1 MTADDRF
8 DKDGE
13 TQETVDFMNPDLQG
27 NGYWRNE
34 ETDSYI
40 IDTDEISVTGDGQSL
55 EGRRATDG
63 VEYFGRQYTDEV
75 GRQSTDEDDGDG
87 DGVGNGNGI
96 GANTSISGTNSK
108 SGMNGTGSIGKDGTV
123 CVGKKRKA
131 YTGINGTIRKVKS
144 PKPNGMDTKAKPP
157 ESTGRAL

>member
-1 MTADDRF
+1 M
-8 DKDGE
+8 
-13 TQETVDFMNPDLQG
+13 
-27 NGYWRNE
+27 
-34 ETDSYI
+34 
-40 IDTDEISVTGDGQSL
+40 TGDGQSL

-75 GRQSTDEDDGDG
+75 GRYSTDEDG

-123 CVGKKRKA
+123 
-131 YTGINGTIRKVKS
+131 
-144 PKPNGMDTKAKPP
+144 
-157 ESTGRAL
+157 